1 MISWTQLILLVIET
15 VLGGLTLFLLAG
27 GEKYEALLAP
37 LDDRE
42 YPLKD
47 TYVIGM
53 NWCEKSGYTF
63 RTEEDKKLRKELE
76 LLCEEKYVE
85 YYLRMFHA
93 RRFSITLL
101 CLFGFTAVSCL
112 AGGSDALL
120 VFLVGV
126 MLSGTAWYYYTT
138 CNAEKIKERTQKYMS
153 DFPDVLSKLALLV
166 NAGMVMREAWEM
178 TASSADRPLYQE
190 MRKVGEDIRNGVS
203 EAQAYYLFGIRTVV
217 PEIRKFTSSVIQG
230 LEKGNKELAY
240 LLADMSSEMWETRK
254 QDVVRQG
261 ELASGKLMIPMLIM
275 FAGILVMVLVP
286 VFSNLGL

>member
-1 MISWTQLILLVIET
+1 
-15 VLGGLTLFLLAG
+15 
-27 GEKYEALLAP
+27 
-37 LDDRE
+37 
-42 YPLKD
+42 
-47 TYVIGM
+47 
-53 NWCEKSGYTF
+53 
-63 RTEEDKKLRKELE
+63 
-76 LLCEEKYVE
+76 
-85 YYLRMFHA
+85 
-93 RRFSITLL
+93 
-101 CLFGFTAVSCL
+101 
-112 AGGSDALL
+112 
-120 VFLVGV
+120 
-126 MLSGTAWYYYTT
+126 
-138 CNAEKIKERTQKYMS
+138 
-153 DFPDVLSKLALLV
+153 
-166 NAGMVMREAWEM
+166 M

-254 QDVVRQG
+254 QAVARQG